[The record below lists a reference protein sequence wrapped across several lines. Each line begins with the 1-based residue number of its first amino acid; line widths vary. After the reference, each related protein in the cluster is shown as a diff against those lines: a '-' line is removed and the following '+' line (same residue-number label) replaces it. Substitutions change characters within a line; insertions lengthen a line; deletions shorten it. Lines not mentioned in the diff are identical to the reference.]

1 MKVAIMQPYL
11 FPYIG
16 YWQLINAVDT
26 FVLLDDVNFIKRGYI
41 NRTRILINGQVYM
54 FSVPI
59 KNASQNCM
67 IKDTKLSF
75 DDREKRKFLARIEKS
90 YKKAPYYQTA
100 MSCIEKIITN
110 DTDDL
115 TEYIRY
121 SIEEVINF
129 FKMKTRILRSSEI
142 DKDNLLRGQDRIVEL
157 CKCLRADIYIN
168 ASGGRILYESE
179 VFKAQNIELFFLD
192 TKMDRVKYH
201 QFCNDFVGNLSIIDV
216 MMFNSCKTIHQ
227 FLKEYDLNR

>member
-41 NRTRILINGQVYM
+41 NRNRILINGHAYM

-75 DDREKRKFLARIEKS
+75 NDRERRKFLARIENS
-90 YKKAPYYQTA
+90 YKKAPYYQTV
-100 MSCIEKIITN
+100 MPCLEKIIRN

-121 SIEEVINF
+121 SIEEVIRLF
-129 FKMKTRILRSSEI
+129 GIKTLILRSSEI
-142 DKDNLLRGQDRIVEL
+142 DKDNLLRGQDRIVEM

-168 ASGGRILYESE
+168 ASGGRVLYQRE

-192 TKMDRVKYH
+192 TKMDRVKYR
-201 QFCNDFVGNLSIIDV
+201 QFCNDFVENLSIIDV
-216 MMFNSCKTIHQ
+216 MMFNSDKEIQ
-227 FLKEYDLNR
+227 NFLEEYDLNR